1 MRLFYFASIAAAAFW
16 INIYSS
22 EAGELDD
29 LSRAFRDVSKGKF
42 VDAERTFS
50 RKEYSG
56 KLLVQYKRA
65 EIYLAGLDGPPN
77 LSLAAWLYR
86 QVIEND
92 NKITDEE
99 IGAGAAKLLV
109 EDREAIRGFVIAIA
123 EVRHREIL
131 AQLARENIH
140 SPLQYCIWASIGR
153 RYGASE
159 RAFVGEIKQCS
170 KEIQICESNHYQG
183 C

>member
-1 MRLFYFASIAAAAFW
+1 MRLFYFAAAAMW
-16 INIYSS
+16 IMIHCS
-22 EAGELDD
+22 AAHAVDD
-29 LSRAFRDVSKGKF
+29 LSGAFRDVSKGKL
-42 VDAERTFS
+42 VDAERIFS

-65 EIYLAGLDGPPN
+65 EMYLAGLDGSRN

-86 QVIEND
+86 QVLEND

-99 IGAGAAKLLV
+99 IGAGAANLLV
-109 EDREAIRGFVIAIA
+109 EDREAIRRFVIAIA

-131 AQLARENIH
+131 TQLARDNIH
-140 SPLQYCIWASIGR
+140 SPLQNCVWASIGR
-153 RYGASE
+153 RYGVSDG
-159 RAFVGEIKQCS
+159 AFVGGLTQCS
-170 KEIQICESNHYQG
+170 KEIQICESNHYQK